1 MSIFEEMNIIDD
13 NESLGSTIKLSDA
26 LNGVF
31 MVVVD
36 DASSYNIENV
46 VTEIKKD
53 YEEEEDSLEEQVEEE
68 NNHIIVDPKGIKE
81 LIEKIKTCENF
92 DIVKR
97 PKNRKFMQDE
107 LLNENDVMN
116 IIKQLNV
123 EDYSYTTKSKN
134 KYHEGAE
141 LTVFVTDKMFQ
152 LEDRV
157 LEGIEIY
164 VKLEYTE
171 AGFVCVISFHPAH
184 KHEDNSYRD

>member
-13 NESLGSTIKLSDA
+13 NESLDSTIKLSDA

-31 MVVVD
+31 MIVVD

-53 YEEEEDSLEEQVEEE
+53 YEEEEDSLEEQFEEE

-97 PKNRKFMQDE
+97 PKNRKFIQDE

-123 EDYSYTTKSKN
+123 EDYSYTLKSRN

-164 VKLEYTE
+164 VKIEYTE

-184 KHEDNSYRD
+184 KHEDNPYRD